1 MKLNKK
7 GFTLVELLAVIV
19 VLAIIALIGFT
30 AVGPIVESS
39 RKSAA
44 ENNILQYKV
53 IFMKLSESEYSIM
66 EIIWAKKAP
75 VTSQDICAL
84 SDQRGW
90 KAPTVLTFLKRLCE
104 KGVLESEKIGKL
116 RYYTPLISKE
126 DYARSEATT
135 LVNDLY
141 DGKISNL
148 VTSMAGQIALTQEDR
163 QALKKLLEG
172 DWE

>member
-1 MKLNKK
+1 
-7 GFTLVELLAVIV
+7 
-19 VLAIIALIGFT
+19 
-30 AVGPIVESS
+30 
-39 RKSAA
+39 
-44 ENNILQYKV
+44 
-53 IFMKLSESEYSIM
+53 MKLSESEYNIM
-66 EIIWAKKAP
+66 EIIWAKKKP

-84 SDQRGW
+84 SDQRSW

>member
-1 MKLNKK
+1 LPPFPAGKRGLWFYKAELTNIVKYA
-7 GFTLVELLAVIV
+7 TLYIRQDVEN
-19 VLAIIALIGFT
+19 
-30 AVGPIVESS
+30 
-39 RKSAA
+39 R
-44 ENNILQYKV
+44 ILQYKV

-66 EIIWAKKAP
+66 EIIWAKKNP
-75 VTSQDICAL
+75 VTSQDICEL

-163 QALKKLLEG
+163 QTLKKLLEG